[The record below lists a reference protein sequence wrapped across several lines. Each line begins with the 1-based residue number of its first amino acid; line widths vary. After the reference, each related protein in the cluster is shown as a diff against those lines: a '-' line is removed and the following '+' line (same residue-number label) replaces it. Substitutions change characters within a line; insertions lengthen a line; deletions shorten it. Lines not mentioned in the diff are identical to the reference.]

1 LSHQKSLR
9 VFSVER
15 SVSSE
20 NLLLCVC
27 FSWCALTL
35 WNFVG
40 IFGSVLHRQ
49 KEEEKTLENPIEQH
63 LIAVQV
69 RQLGSV
75 LFKFTVLLFIIIQYG
90 RGKQGSKKQ
99 PA

>member
-1 LSHQKSLR
+1 VLSDLSAVKTFYS
-9 VFSVER
+9 
-15 SVSSE
+15 
-20 NLLLCVC
+20 LCVFLGAPLHC
-27 FSWCALTL
+27 GIL
-35 WNFVG
+35 WVFLVVYS
-40 IFGSVLHRQ
+40 IAK